1 MPVIATDPAW
11 ALRTAR
17 REARDRDAPQL
28 WTDADWMDELNA
40 TSFGDPYQ
48 PYYDPYLAAV
58 GFITDQNSLATRV
71 VGGVTERF
79 VDTQKMVNHLHDM
92 SQRHRALNGGSPG
105 IILTSWGP

>member
-17 REARDRDAPQL
+17 REARDQNVPQF

-40 TSFGDPYQ
+40 TSFGYPDH

-58 GFITDQNSLATRV
+58 GFITDPKGLDTRV
-71 VGGVTERF
+71 VGSITEKF
-79 VDTQKMVNHLHDM
+79 SDIQKLINHLHDM